1 MLMHLGFYCIF
12 IMEVLYYT
20 VSLPPPPLLRGVK
33 RPANDNMYLH
43 TCTYIKP
50 PDHMHLALHPPASG
64 KTLDVIFACS
74 SWMPIRLPL
83 SLEIPSTIKGFSI
96 INYNLLTSWFVK

>member
-1 MLMHLGFYCIF
+1 
-12 IMEVLYYT
+12 
-20 VSLPPPPLLRGVK
+20 
-33 RPANDNMYLH
+33 
-43 TCTYIKP
+43 
-50 PDHMHLALHPPASG
+50 MHLALHPPASG